1 MKNNYL
7 RHRMKHFFLL
17 IPVFFFSSALLQAQ
31 NKKSSKAA
39 PLKKQVAAPAKA
51 QKAQPSASSSDN
63 ALNHNI
69 GTEAAE
75 KLPPYRPDLLND
87 SLMKFIPAT
96 EEGIAALRKPFIILA
111 PAESDQDAY
120 NVFKKLV
127 AELSEMK
134 GARNTPIKAENGQD
148 LLALAVNNPAAIALL
163 QQSKNYMS
171 LRTFT
176 FSSPEALAA
185 SKDPFVKRLN
195 KKHELPVKIS
205 KQNTGY
211 LPVSVDIDRVEKL
224 VP

>member
-1 MKNNYL
+1 M
-7 RHRMKHFFLL
+7 
-17 IPVFFFSSALLQAQ
+17 QAQ
-31 NKKSSKAA
+31 NKKSSKVVPVKLQAGGQA
-39 PLKKQVAAPAKA
+39 KGKKS
-51 QKAQPSASSSDN
+51 QPSGNSSLN
-63 ALNHNI
+63 ALSNTI
-69 GTEAAE
+69 GGEAAE

-111 PAESDQDAY
+111 PAESDQEAF

-134 GARNTPIKAENGQD
+134 GARNTPIKAENGLD
-148 LLALAVNNPAAIALL
+148 LLALAVNNPAAITLL

-171 LRTFT
+171 LRTFA
-176 FSSPEALAA
+176 FSSTEALAA
-185 SKDPFVKRLN
+185 SSDPFVKRLN

-211 LPVSVDIDRVEKL
+211 LPVSADIEGEVKL
-224 VP
+224 AP